1 VTTAAAI
8 VRDLHAAADPGEHAK
23 VLARVGD
30 PAAVIGVRMRDVFT
44 LAKRYSTVGLGEID
58 ALLDERS
65 YEARMVAV
73 SILDLRA
80 RDRGASLGDRRAW
93 AALYLNR
100 HDRLDQWDLVD
111 RAAPRVIGGWLLAAD
126 LAERRVLT
134 ELAASP
140 DPNRRR
146 TAITATFWLVR
157 HGQAGEALD
166 IAARLVDDPEPLVR
180 NSVAVA
186 LREVGRLDADRRDAF
201 LAAHPTRVSATVRR
215 VALSA

>member
-1 VTTAAAI
+1 MTTAAAI
-8 VRDLHAAADPGEHAK
+8 VRELQASADPGEHAK

-30 PAAVIGVRMRDVFT
+30 PAAVIGVRMRDVFD
-44 LAKRYSTVGLGEID
+44 LARRHSRLELGEFE

-73 SILDLRA
+73 SILDLKA
-80 RDRGASLGDRRAW
+80 RDRGSSLRDRRAW
-93 AALYLNR
+93 AAVYLER

-111 RAAPRVIGGWLLAAD
+111 RAAPRVIGGWLLVAD
-126 LAERRVLT
+126 PAERRVLT
-134 ELAASP
+134 VLAASP

-157 HGQAGEALD
+157 HGQTAEALE

-180 NSVAVA
+180 SSVAVA
-186 LREVGRLDADRRDAF
+186 LREVGRLDASQRDAF
-201 LAAHPTRVSATVRR
+201 LAAHPTRVSAPVRR